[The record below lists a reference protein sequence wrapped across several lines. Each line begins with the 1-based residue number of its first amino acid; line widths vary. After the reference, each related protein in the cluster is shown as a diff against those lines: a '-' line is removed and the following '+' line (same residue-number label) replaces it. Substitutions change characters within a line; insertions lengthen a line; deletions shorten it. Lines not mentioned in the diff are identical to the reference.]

1 MADQK
6 LSELTLATG
15 AVSSDL
21 LYVVQGATSKK
32 IAFSSVVSSIS
43 ALIDISSYATRA
55 YLSSVAQSIIPATDS
70 IYNLGSPTKR
80 WNSIYVSGSTIYIG
94 GTTLSVSGSTLSI
107 GTSTVISSGNAAA
120 QLPSVVSSL
129 GTISTITLDSAIRFY
144 SGTSIVNLT
153 AGTGFSSAQIS
164 AGSSSLFVV
173 NPTAATITSVLN
185 SASVNSIVFA
195 STSSANTSYGISFK
209 VDSAASYTTGDPV
222 TVTLYSGPYESSYT
236 LNPGATFTATT
247 SANATKAH
255 VLRVIR
261 TGVPQFVDLV
271 EGSQFT
277 VTGTLITVNTTVTL
291 ATQVTLTELTTG
303 PAGLAIPVSAL
314 TSTTDVIWANNSTQF
329 NTLSLGHT
337 TSTAVFNGS
346 QSGRLVY
353 INPNGVKY
361 YSDGS
366 IIYPNGLSYDSSG
379 TIILPTGAKIKN
391 DVGDVL
397 IDETSSYVAAAVLT
411 STLISY
417 PTFTDVTSILTSYA
431 TDSEL
436 TSGISAASSAL
447 STITTDKI
455 EMALLLDVYTSS
467 YAAVI
472 AGNTVTLNAQFKTIK
487 VNMYTSIS
495 NIVWINLPPA
505 GRSADVDVTFVQ
517 TTTGNTFTLPASTG
531 NISSIKSSVSS
542 LSTTSGKTDGL
553 RFRLFN
559 DSLSPFTTSVS
570 VYIYPLW
577 SGL

>member
-70 IYNLGSPTKR
+70 IYDLGSPTKR

-94 GTTLSVSGSTLSI
+94 ETTLSVSGSTLSI
-107 GTSTVISSGNAAA
+107 GTSTVISSGNAGTE
-120 QLPSVVSSL
+120 LPLVVSSL

-173 NPTAATITSVLN
+173 NPTPATITSVLN

-209 VDSAASYTTGDPV
+209 VDSAASYTTGDAV
-222 TVTLYSGPYESSYT
+222 EVTLYSGPYESSYT
-236 LNPGATFTATT
+236 LNPGTTFTATT

-261 TGVPQFVDLV
+261 VGIPQFVDLV
-271 EGSQFT
+271 EGSEFT
-277 VTGTLITVNTTVTL
+277 VTGTLITVNTTVSA
-291 ATQVTLTELTTG
+291 ATQVTLTELGTG

-337 TSTAVFNGS
+337 TSTAIFDGS

-391 DVGDVL
+391 AVGDVL
-397 IDETSSYVAAAVLT
+397 IDETSSYVAAAELT

-455 EMALLLDVYTSS
+455 EMALLLDVYTSAS
-467 YAAVI
+467 AAMI
-472 AGNTVTLNAQFKTIK
+472 AGNTVTLDARSKTIK
-487 VNMYTSIS
+487 VDMYTSIS

-505 GRSADVDVTFVQ
+505 GRSADVDVTFTQ

-570 VYIYPLW
+570 VFIYPLW

>member
-1 MADQK
+1 
-6 LSELTLATG
+6 
-15 AVSSDL
+15 VSSDL

-94 GTTLSVSGSTLSI
+94 ETTLSVSGSTLSI

-129 GTISTITLDSAIRFY
+129 GTISTTTLDSAIRFY
-144 SGTSIVNLT
+144 SGTSIANLT

-222 TVTLYSGPYESSYT
+222 TVTLYSGPHESSYT

-261 TGVPQFVDLV
+261 VGVPQFVDLV

-277 VTGTLITVNTTVTL
+277 VTGTLITVNTTVSA
-291 ATQVTLTELTTG
+291 ATQVTLTEFGTG
-303 PAGLAIPVSAL
+303 PAGLVIPVSAL

-337 TSTAVFNGS
+337 TSTAVFDGS
-346 QSGRLVY
+346 KSGRLVY

-366 IIYPNGLSYDSSG
+366 IGYPNGLSYDSSG
-379 TIILPTGAKIKN
+379 SVIMKAGSVIKDDLGTTVIN
-391 DVGDVL
+391 TA
-397 IDETSSYVAAAVLT
+397 TSYTTTTYVANYV
-411 STLISY
+411 
-417 PTFTDVTSILTSYA
+417 
-431 TDSEL
+431 
-436 TSGISAASSAL
+436 SSAL
-447 STITTDKI
+447 VGYSPGGGTTSATTYGGLTSAAIVAGALTLNFSSTVVLVNHNQDITSVAIVNGPTTSQAATIT
-455 EMALLLDVYTSS
+455 
-467 YAAVI
+467 VI
-472 AGNTVTLNAQFKTIK
+472 LTQ
-487 VNMYTSIS
+487 
-495 NIVWINLPPA
+495 
-505 GRSADVDVTFVQ
+505 D
-517 TTTGNTFTLPASTG
+517 TTTGNNIVTG
-531 NISSIKSSVSS
+531 NFKTPNGGGINLDRTTGAVNIVSFMATNISS
-542 LSTTSGKTDGL
+542 TTTLYGFVNATGVL
-553 RFRLFN
+553 
-559 DSLSPFTTSVS
+559 
-570 VYIYPLW
+570 
-577 SGL
+577 